1 MKHIKVAQINLLVA
15 IKKIKM
21 KVIGDF
27 IKQYNKEFDF
37 YQKLSQI
44 IASKIED
51 QLFKRGIKAIVTHR
65 AKRPDRLKDKLQ
77 KRNEEKKYNTIENIY
92 EDIVDL
98 AGIRVSLYF
107 PSDREIIDE
116 IINELFNVVKTKKFP
131 NEAHTPKHEK
141 RFSGYWATHYRVKLK
156 EDNLTKRYL
165 DTVAEIQ
172 VASVLMHAWS
182 EVEHDLVYKPF
193 SGNLSKEELAI
204 LDEINGLVL
213 SGEIALERLQSAMSE
228 RTKKQNEIKDKYE
241 LTNYLLSNLNKGY
254 LSKIKLGDTYLLS
267 NYLNTIKKLNVNE
280 FNSYINKINIDLSES
295 VTDQLLNM
303 LLVEFYDNNK
313 INLKN
318 YFKNLHVPE
327 RKVSSFEAFVKCWVI
342 LEKAIRDIVKGEDVG
357 PNKYLIHDF
366 KILKEKQILSENEAD
381 ELRKLR
387 QIRNYLL
394 HGIETPAEEYL
405 KNSYQ
410 SLKALTIKVVEK
422 APTEKYRASLQKE
435 LDEL

>member
-1 MKHIKVAQINLLVA
+1 MKIID
-15 IKKIKM
+15 
-21 KVIGDF
+21 DF
-27 IKQYNKEFDF
+27 IKQYNKEFDY

-51 QLFKRGIKAIVTHR
+51 QLFKRGIKAIVTNR
-65 AKRPDRLKDKLQ
+65 AKRPDRLKDKIV
-77 KRNEEKKYNTIENIY
+77 KRYEEKKYKTVEDIY
-92 EDIVDL
+92 SDIVDL

-107 PSDREIIDE
+107 PSEREIIDE
-116 IINELFNVVKTKKFP
+116 LINELFRIVKTKKFP
-131 NEAHTPKHEK
+131 NEAHTPKYEK
-141 RFSGYWATHYRVKLK
+141 RFSGYWATHYRVNLK
-156 EDNLTKRYL
+156 EESLTKRYL
-165 DTVAEIQ
+165 ETVAEIQ

-241 LTNYLLSNLNKGY
+241 LTNYLLSNLDKDY
-254 LSKIKLGDTYLLS
+254 LNKIKLGDTYLLN
-267 NYLNTIKKLNVNE
+267 NYLNTIKKLNVSE
-280 FNSYINKINIDLSES
+280 FNNYINKINVDLPES

-303 LLVEFYDNNK
+303 LLVEFYDNDK

-318 YFKNLHVPE
+318 YFKNLHVSE
-327 RKVSSFEAFVKCWVI
+327 RKASGFESFVKCWVI
-342 LEKAIRDIVKGEDVG
+342 LEKAVRDILKDKNLI
-357 PNKYLIHDF
+357 PNKYLIPDF
-366 KILKEKQILSENEAD
+366 KILKERHILTLKEAD
-381 ELRKLR
+381 ELKQLR

-405 KNSYQ
+405 KDSYQ
-410 SLKALTIKVVEK
+410 RLKAITSKVVDK
-422 APTEKYRASLQKE
+422 VPTKSTKERLKKE
-435 LDEL
+435 LDGL

>member
-1 MKHIKVAQINLLVA
+1 
-15 IKKIKM
+15 M
-21 KVIGDF
+21 KVIDDF
-27 IKQYNKEFDF
+27 IKQYNKEFDY

-65 AKRPDRLKDKLQ
+65 AKRPDRLKDKLL
-77 KRNEEKKYNTIENIY
+77 KRNEEKRYRIIEDIY
-92 EDIVDL
+92 DDIVDL

-107 PSDREIIDE
+107 PSEREIIDE
-116 IINELFNVVKTKKFP
+116 VINELFNIALTKKFP
-131 NEAHTPKHEK
+131 NEAHTPKYEK

-156 EDNLTKRYL
+156 EENSTKRYL
-165 DTVAEIQ
+165 DTIAEIQ

-241 LTNYLLSNLNKGY
+241 LTNYLLSNLDKGY
-254 LSKIKLGDTYLLS
+254 SNKIKLGDTYLLN

-280 FNSYINKINIDLSES
+280 FNNYINKINIDLPES

-303 LLVEFYDNNK
+303 LLVEFYDNDK

-318 YFKNLHVPE
+318 YFKNLHVSE
-327 RKVSSFEAFVKCWVI
+327 RKASGFESFVRCWVI
-342 LEKAIRDIVKGEDVG
+342 LEKAVRDILKDENID
-357 PNKYLIHDF
+357 PNKYLIPDF
-366 KILKEKQILSENEAD
+366 KILKDRQILSEKEAN
-381 ELRKLR
+381 ELRQLR

-405 KNSYQ
+405 KDSYQ
-410 SLKALTIKVVEK
+410 RLKDLTTKVVEK
-422 APTEKYRASLQKE
+422 VPTNAYRVRLKKE

>member
-1 MKHIKVAQINLLVA
+1 
-15 IKKIKM
+15 M
-21 KVIGDF
+21 KVINDF
-27 IKQYNKEFDF
+27 IRQYNKEFDY

-65 AKRPDRLKDKLQ
+65 AKRPDKLKDKLI
-77 KRNEEKKYNTIENIY
+77 KRNEEKKYKTIDDIY
-92 EDIVDL
+92 SDIVDL
-98 AGIRVSLYF
+98 AGIRISLYF
-107 PSDREIIDE
+107 PSEREIIDE
-116 IINELFNVVKTKKFP
+116 VINYLFNVEKTKKFP
-131 NEAHTPKHEK
+131 TEAHTPKYEK

-156 EDNLTKRYL
+156 EESLTKRYL
-165 DTVAEIQ
+165 NTIAEIQ

-193 SGNLSKEELAI
+193 SGNLSAEELAI

-241 LTNYLLSNLNKGY
+241 LTNYLLSNLDKRY
-254 LSKIKLGDTYLLS
+254 LNKIKLGDTYLLN
-267 NYLNTIKKLNVNE
+267 NYLNTIKKLDVNE
-280 FNSYINKINIDLSES
+280 FNNYINKINVDLPES

-303 LLVEFYDNNK
+303 LMVEFYDKDK

-318 YFKNLHVPE
+318 YFKNLHVSE
-327 RKVSSFEAFVKCWVI
+327 RKASGFESFVRCWVI
-342 LEKAIRDIVKGEDVG
+342 LEKAVRDILKDE
-357 PNKYLIHDF
+357 NLNTKKYLIPDF
-366 KILKEKQILSENEAD
+366 QILKERHILNNEEAD
-381 ELRKLR
+381 ELRQLR

-410 SLKALTIKVVEK
+410 RLKAITNKVVDNVLTKTTNEQLK
-422 APTEKYRASLQKE
+422 KE
-435 LDEL
+435 LDAL

>member
-1 MKHIKVAQINLLVA
+1 MKIID
-15 IKKIKM
+15 
-21 KVIGDF
+21 DF
-27 IKQYNKEFDF
+27 IKQYNKEFDY

-65 AKRPDRLKDKLQ
+65 AKRPDRLKDKLL
-77 KRNEEKKYNTIENIY
+77 KRNEEKKYKTVEDIY
-92 EDIVDL
+92 ADIVDL

-107 PSDREIIDE
+107 PSEREIIDE
-116 IINELFNVVKTKKFP
+116 VINELFHVVKTKKFP
-131 NEAHTPKHEK
+131 NEAHTPKYEK

-156 EDNLTKRYL
+156 EESLTKRYL
-165 DTVAEIQ
+165 ETVAEIQ

-241 LTNYLLSNLNKGY
+241 LTNYLLSNLDKDY
-254 LSKIKLGDTYLLS
+254 LNKIKLGDTYLLN
-267 NYLNTIKKLNVNE
+267 NYLNTIKKLDVNE
-280 FNSYINKINIDLSES
+280 FNNYINKINVDLPES

-303 LLVEFYDNNK
+303 LLVEFYDNDK
-313 INLKN
+313 INLKS
-318 YFKNLHVPE
+318 YFKNLHVSE
-327 RKVSSFEAFVKCWVI
+327 RKASGFESFVKCWVI
-342 LEKAIRDIVKGEDVG
+342 LEKAVRDILKDENLS
-357 PNKYLIHDF
+357 PNKYLIPDF
-366 KILKEKQILSENEAD
+366 KILKERQILTLKEAD
-381 ELRKLR
+381 ELRQLR

-405 KNSYQ
+405 KDSYQ
-410 SLKALTIKVVEK
+410 RLRAITSKVVDK
-422 APTEKYRASLQKE
+422 VPTKTTRERLKKE
-435 LDEL
+435 LDGL

>member
-1 MKHIKVAQINLLVA
+1 
-15 IKKIKM
+15 M
-21 KVIGDF
+21 KVIDDF
-27 IKQYNKEFDF
+27 IKQYNKEFDY

-44 IASKIED
+44 ISSKIED

-65 AKRPDRLKDKLQ
+65 AKRLDRLKDKLL
-77 KRNEEKKYNTIENIY
+77 KRNEEKKYKTVEDIY

-107 PSDREIIDE
+107 PSEREIIDE
-116 IINELFNVVKTKKFP
+116 VVNELFNVVKTKKFP
-131 NEAHTPKHEK
+131 NEAHTPKYEK

-156 EDNLTKRYL
+156 EGNSTKRYL

-228 RTKKQNEIKDKYE
+228 RTKKKNEIKDKYE
-241 LTNYLLSNLNKGY
+241 LTNYLLSNLDKEY
-254 LSKIKLGDTYLLS
+254 LNKIKLGDTYLLN

-280 FNSYINKINIDLSES
+280 FSSYISKINIDLPES

-303 LLVEFYDNNK
+303 LLVEFYDNDK

-318 YFKNLHVPE
+318 YFKNLHVSE
-327 RKVSSFEAFVKCWVI
+327 RKASGFESFVRCWVI
-342 LEKAIRDIVKGEDVG
+342 LEKAVRDILKDENID
-357 PNKYLIHDF
+357 PNKYLIPNF
-366 KILKEKQILSENEAD
+366 KILKDRKILSVKEAD
-381 ELRKLR
+381 ELRQLR

-405 KNSYQ
+405 KDSYQ
-410 SLKALTIKVVEK
+410 RLKALTSKVVEK
-422 APTEKYRASLQKE
+422 VPTKTYRERLKKE